1 MLFYQV
7 QVTSQQ
13 KITSLTFYTDAM
25 DSTYA
30 KVKPTPAYTEYL
42 ENHIDEYA
50 MQNNGY
56 YLRPII
62 KAVEEQQFSL
72 LACCKYEINKGH
84 DLAKYIKELFS
95 EVFDMQLVYEQVV
108 EETYQQRL
116 AEPLSKQSFEAPVGE
131 RIDVFAHSPMYCLH
145 CKYTTKL
152 CNDKE
157 IDALFAISGGCS
169 GLHCTNQAAHAP

>member
-7 QVTSQQ
+7 QVTSKQ
-13 KITSLTFYTDAM
+13 KISSLPFYTDAM

-30 KVKPTPAYTEYL
+30 KVKPAQAYTEYF

-84 DLAKYIKELFS
+84 DLAKSVSYTHLRAH
-95 EVFDMQLVYEQVV
+95 
-108 EETYQQRL
+108 ET
-116 AEPLSKQSFEAPVGE
+116 
-131 RIDVFAHSPMYCLH
+131 
-145 CKYTTKL
+145 
-152 CNDKE
+152 
-157 IDALFAISGGCS
+157 
-169 GLHCTNQAAHAP
+169 

>member
-13 KITSLTFYTDAM
+13 KITSLPFYTEAM

-30 KVKPTPAYTEYL
+30 KVKPVNAYTEYV
-42 ENHIDEYA
+42 ERQIDEYA

-72 LACCKYEINKGH
+72 LACCKYDIKKGH
-84 DLAKYIKELFS
+84 DLANYIMQLFS
-95 EVFDMQLVYEQVV
+95 EVFGMQLSINTINELTIHGFLQGMSKLEKRRLNQVCV
-108 EETYQQRL
+108 EYNKNTRL
-116 AEPLSKQSFEAPVGE
+116 S
-131 RIDVFAHSPMYCLH
+131 ICL
-145 CKYTTKL
+145 T
-152 CNDKE
+152 
-157 IDALFAISGGCS
+157 
-169 GLHCTNQAAHAP
+169 

>member
-13 KITSLTFYTDAM
+13 KITSLPFYTDAM

-30 KVKPTPAYTEYL
+30 KVKPAQAYTEYL

-72 LACCKYEINKGH
+72 LACCKYDIKKGH
-84 DLAKYIKELFS
+84 DLTDYIKQLFS
-95 EVFDMQLVYEQVV
+95 EVFGIKLSIDSIRELTIHGFLQGMSKLEKR
-108 EETYQQRL
+108 RL
-116 AEPLSKQSFEAPVGE
+116 NHICV
-131 RIDVFAHSPMYCLH
+131 D
-145 CKYTTKL
+145 
-152 CNDKE
+152 
-157 IDALFAISGGCS
+157 
-169 GLHCTNQAAHAP
+169 